1 MRLASEHAIG
11 EKYKSMTVLLVDFCT
26 ASHISRRTSRI
37 FCEVVQK
44 GTKPAAIRR
53 GRPRE
58 YDPERALA
66 RASEAFWKHG
76 YAATSLDELAAAT
89 GMNRPSLYAAFGDK
103 RDLYLKTLER
113 YREQSRAATLA
124 LLADDPPLRVF
135 LGRFYAAALDL
146 YGSGTQDARGCYSV
160 STAATQASVDP
171 TVRAYLAESIRGTD
185 TFLATVIAK
194 ACARGEIGAGADA
207 AALAQ
212 FATATLHT
220 LAVRSRAGIARK
232 QLEALAAAAIDLI
245 CGLAPSREL
254 RRRKRAALS

>member
-1 MRLASEHAIG
+1 M
-11 EKYKSMTVLLVDFCT
+11 
-26 ASHISRRTSRI
+26 
-37 FCEVVQK
+37 VQK
-44 GTKPAAIRR
+44 EAKPAASRR

-66 RASEAFWKHG
+66 GAAEAFWKHG

-103 RDLYLKTLER
+103 RELYLKTLER
-113 YREQSRAATLA
+113 YRQQSRAATLA

-146 YGSGTQDARGCYSV
+146 YGAGTEDARGCYSV
-160 STAATQASVDP
+160 ATATTQASVDP
-171 TVRAYLAESIRGTD
+171 TVRAYLADSIGGTD
-185 TFLATVIAK
+185 EFLATLIDA
-194 ACARGEIGAGADA
+194 ARRHGEVETGADA

-212 FATATLHT
+212 LATATLHT

-232 QLEALAAAAIDLI
+232 ELEALAATAINLI
-245 CGLAPSREL
+245 CGPAASGQLC
-254 RRRKRAALS
+254 RRKRGL

>member
-1 MRLASEHAIG
+1 
-11 EKYKSMTVLLVDFCT
+11 
-26 ASHISRRTSRI
+26 
-37 FCEVVQK
+37 VVQK
-44 GTKPAAIRR
+44 GAKPAATRR

-66 RASEAFWKHG
+66 RAAKAFWKHG

-113 YREQSRAATLA
+113 YRQQSRLATLA

-135 LGRFYAAALDL
+135 LQRFYAAALDL
-146 YGSGTQDARGCYSV
+146 YGAGTQDARGCYSV
-160 STAATQASVDP
+160 ATAATHASVDP
-171 TVRAYLAESIRGTD
+171 TVRAYLAESIGGTD
-185 TFLATVIAK
+185 TFLEALIA
-194 ACARGEIGAGADA
+194 AARGRGEIGTGADA

-232 QLEALAAAAIDLI
+232 QLEALSAGAIDLI
-245 CGLAPSREL
+245 CGPAPSRQL
-254 RRRKRAALS
+254 SRRKRGSN

>member
-1 MRLASEHAIG
+1 M
-11 EKYKSMTVLLVDFCT
+11 
-26 ASHISRRTSRI
+26 
-37 FCEVVQK
+37 VQK
-44 GTKPAAIRR
+44 GAKPAASRR

-58 YDPERALA
+58 YDPERALV
-66 RASEAFWKHG
+66 RASEVFWKHG
-76 YAATSLDELAAAT
+76 YAATSLDDLATAT

-124 LLADDPPLRVF
+124 LLADDPTLRVF
-135 LGRFYAAALDL
+135 LERFYAAALDI
-146 YGSGTQDARGCYSV
+146 YGAGTEDARGCYSV

-171 TVRAYLAESIRGTD
+171 SVRAYLADSIRGAD
-185 TFLATVIAK
+185 AFLATLIAR
-194 ACARGEIGAGADA
+194 ARARGEISTSADA

-232 QLEALAAAAIDLI
+232 QLEALAAAAIDLV
-245 CGLAPSREL
+245 CGPAPSREL
-254 RRRKRAALS
+254 RRRKRSSA